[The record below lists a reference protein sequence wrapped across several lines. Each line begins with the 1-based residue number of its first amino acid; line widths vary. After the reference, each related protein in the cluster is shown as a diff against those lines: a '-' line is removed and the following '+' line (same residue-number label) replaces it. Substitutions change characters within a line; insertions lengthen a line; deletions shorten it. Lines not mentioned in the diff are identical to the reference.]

1 MKIKSKILDQEFN
14 VEFFKMKENVLGITH
29 ESLLNIL
36 ENELINIDYKVE
48 LMSAMSPYFSVS
60 CSIESTTNGRKV
72 VRIGEVNLDALD
84 KKSQNYD
91 FICSH
96 PLFTAMKY
104 AIDTAVTAYL
114 GISSSYAE
122 NSIQEEEKNIKPND
136 DEIVQNEPNDDEE
149 QISNY
154 SETIPNDEE
163 TYDFTPDNFNPE
175 DYPITEDDN
184 YPIVDDNY
192 PIVDDN
198 YPIVD
203 DNYPIVDDNYPI
215 VDDNYP
221 IVDEET
227 QDFNGIYDD
236 NDFPIIDEE
245 NLPIIDEENLPII
258 DEENLPIIDEENLP
272 IIDDEKIPV
281 QNEDSSEKPVKE
293 KSTKSGRTEEEE
305 KRFQELKT
313 MKIPSGKYEGQTIPE
328 VEKINK
334 SWIEFFLSKPNT
346 KYGKMINEYKS
357 LEEKG
362 I

>member
-122 NSIQEEEKNIKPND
+122 NSIQEEEKNIKSNND
-136 DEIVQNEPNDDEE
+136 NEE

-184 YPIVDDNY
+184 YPITDDNQE
-192 PIVDDN
+192 D
-198 YPIVD
+198 
-203 DNYPIVDDNYPI
+203 
-215 VDDNYP
+215 YP

-236 NDFPIIDEE
+236 NDFPIID
-245 NLPIIDEENLPII
+245 DEE
-258 DEENLPIIDEENLP
+258 
-272 IIDDEKIPV
+272 IPV
-281 QNEDSSEKPVKE
+281 QNEDSSKKPVKE

>member
-184 YPIVDDNY
+184 YPIVDDNQDNDY

-198 YPIVD
+198 QED
-203 DNYPIVDDNYPI
+203 
-215 VDDNYP
+215 YP

-236 NDFPIIDEE
+236 NDFPIID
-245 NLPIIDEENLPII
+245 DEE
-258 DEENLPIIDEENLP
+258 
-272 IIDDEKIPV
+272 IPV
-281 QNEDSSEKPVKE
+281 QNEDSSKKPVKE

>member
-122 NSIQEEEKNIKPND
+122 NSIQEEEKNIKQND
-136 DEIVQNEPNDDEE
+136 ANDDEE

-184 YPIVDDNY
+184 YPIVDDISEDY
-192 PIVDDN
+192 PITDDNPEDYSITDDN
-198 YPIVD
+198 YPIED
-203 DNYPIVDDNYPI
+203 EGF
-215 VDDNYP
+215 P

-227 QDFNGIYDD
+227 QDFNGIYEDD
-236 NDFPIIDEE
+236 NDF
-245 NLPIIDEENLPII
+245 
-258 DEENLPIIDEENLP
+258 P

-281 QNEDSSEKPVKE
+281 KNEDSSETPVKE
-293 KSTKSGRTEEEE
+293 ESTKSGRTEEEE

>member
-48 LMSAMSPYFSVS
+48 LMSARSPYFSVS

-136 DEIVQNEPNDDEE
+136 DNEE

-184 YPIVDDNY
+184 YPIVDDNQDNDY
-192 PIVDDN
+192 PIVDDEG
-198 YPIVD
+198 PITD
-203 DNYPIVDDNYPI
+203 DNYPITDDNQE
-215 VDDNYP
+215 DYP

-245 NLPIIDEENLPII
+245 NLPIVN
-258 DEENLPIIDEENLP
+258 EENLP
-272 IIDDEKIPV
+272 IIDDEEIPV
-281 QNEDSSEKPVKE
+281 QNEDSSKKPVKE

>member
-122 NSIQEEEKNIKPND
+122 NSIQEEEKNIKSN
-136 DEIVQNEPNDDEE
+136 NDDEE
-149 QISNY
+149 HISDY

-175 DYPITEDDN
+175 DYPITEDDD
-184 YPIVDDNY
+184 YPIVDDESPITDDNY

-198 YPIVD
+198 QED
-203 DNYPIVDDNYPI
+203 
-215 VDDNYP
+215 YP

-245 NLPIIDEENLPII
+245 NLPIID
-258 DEENLPIIDEENLP
+258 DEE
-272 IIDDEKIPV
+272 IPV

-293 KSTKSGRTEEEE
+293 ESTKSGRTEEEE

>member
-36 ENELINIDYKVE
+36 ENELINIDYNVE
-48 LMSAMSPYFSVS
+48 LMSAISPYFSVS

-122 NSIQEEEKNIKPND
+122 NSIQEEEKNIKQND
-136 DEIVQNEPNDDEE
+136 NEEH
-149 QISNY
+149 ISNY

-184 YPIVDDNY
+184 YPIVDDEG
-192 PIVDDN
+192 PITDN
-198 YPIVD
+198 NPED
-203 DNYPIVDDNYPI
+203 
-215 VDDNYP
+215 YP

-258 DEENLPIIDEENLP
+258 DDEE
-272 IIDDEKIPV
+272 IPV

-293 KSTKSGRTEEEE
+293 ESTKSGRTEEEE

>member
-122 NSIQEEEKNIKPND
+122 NSIQEEEKNIKQND

-175 DYPITEDDN
+175 DYPI
-184 YPIVDDNY
+184 
-192 PIVDDN
+192 
-198 YPIVD
+198 
-203 DNYPIVDDNYPI
+203 

-245 NLPIIDEENLPII
+245 NLPIID
-258 DEENLPIIDEENLP
+258 DEE
-272 IIDDEKIPV
+272 IPV

>member
-36 ENELINIDYKVE
+36 ENELINIDYNVE
-48 LMSAMSPYFSVS
+48 LMSAISPYFSVS

-122 NSIQEEEKNIKPND
+122 NSIQEEEKNIKQND
-136 DEIVQNEPNDDEE
+136 NEEH
-149 QISNY
+149 ISNY

-184 YPIVDDNY
+184 YPIVDDEG
-192 PIVDDN
+192 PITDN
-198 YPIVD
+198 NPED
-203 DNYPIVDDNYPI
+203 
-215 VDDNYP
+215 YP

-258 DEENLPIIDEENLP
+258 DEENLPIIDDEE
-272 IIDDEKIPV
+272 IPV

-293 KSTKSGRTEEEE
+293 ESTKSGRTEEEE

>member
-122 NSIQEEEKNIKPND
+122 NSIQEEEKNIKQND

-184 YPIVDDNY
+184 YPIVDDNQDNDY
-192 PIVDDN
+192 PIVDDEG
-198 YPIVD
+198 PITD
-203 DNYPIVDDNYPI
+203 DNYPITDDNQE
-215 VDDNYP
+215 DYP

-236 NDFPIIDEE
+236 NDFPIID
-245 NLPIIDEENLPII
+245 DEE
-258 DEENLPIIDEENLP
+258 
-272 IIDDEKIPV
+272 IPV
-281 QNEDSSEKPVKE
+281 QNEYSSKKPVKE

>member
-122 NSIQEEEKNIKPND
+122 NSIQEEEKNIKSN
-136 DEIVQNEPNDDEE
+136 NDDEE

-184 YPIVDDNY
+184 YPIVDDNPEDY

-198 YPIVD
+198 QDNDYPIVD
-203 DNYPIVDDNYPI
+203 DESPITDDSP
-215 VDDNYP
+215 DNYP

-236 NDFPIIDEE
+236 DNDFPIIDEE
-245 NLPIIDEENLPII
+245 NLQ
-258 DEENLPIIDEENLP
+258 
-272 IIDDEKIPV
+272 IIDDEEIPV

-293 KSTKSGRTEEEE
+293 ESTKSGRTEEEE

>member
-122 NSIQEEEKNIKPND
+122 NSIQEEEKNIKSNND
-136 DEIVQNEPNDDEE
+136 NEE

-175 DYPITEDDN
+175 DYSIT
-184 YPIVDDNY
+184 
-192 PIVDDN
+192 
-198 YPIVD
+198 
-203 DNYPIVDDNYPI
+203 DDNYPI

-236 NDFPIIDEE
+236 NDFPIID
-245 NLPIIDEENLPII
+245 DEE
-258 DEENLPIIDEENLP
+258 
-272 IIDDEKIPV
+272 IPV
-281 QNEDSSEKPVKE
+281 QNEDSSKKPVKE